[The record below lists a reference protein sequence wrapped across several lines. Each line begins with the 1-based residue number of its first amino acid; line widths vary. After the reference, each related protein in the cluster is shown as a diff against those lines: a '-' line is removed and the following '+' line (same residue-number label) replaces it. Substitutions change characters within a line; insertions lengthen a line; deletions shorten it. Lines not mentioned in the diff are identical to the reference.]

1 MCNLRR
7 YEVAAMG
14 VWGGAI
20 AIGLLLGTP
29 FGALAL
35 EPQRVEGKLTTDNPQ
50 IEDGSYA
57 AVYEFQGQRGDQVAI
72 ELDSDDFDAYLLL
85 RFNEETIAQDDD
97 SGVWHDALIVLE
109 LPADGTYQVVVNT
122 ASSGEVGHYRLHWR
136 PATDTDS
143 QRQEAYRLQ
152 SEGEASYRRNG
163 WDAAIESLQQAQVL
177 YQQLDDARG
186 KAYVINIIGL
196 AFNDKGE
203 YDRALA
209 LLEES
214 LAISEDIDFITGQ
227 DAALGNI
234 ANVYQRRG
242 EFEQALGYTQRAL
255 ALSRQLGN
263 VGSEGVSLGNLG
275 FIYDE
280 LGQYAKAL
288 EYLQQALDISRQ
300 VGDRA
305 TEGTLLNNIGLS
317 YDDQGQHPKAL
328 EYLQQ
333 ALVIRR
339 ELETPAD
346 EGATLSNIGV
356 VYVNQGKLDLALE
369 HFQAA
374 LALSQQVGDP
384 FAENT
389 VLNNIALVYSSQG
402 KGAQALEFYQRSL
415 AISQRIGD
423 RAGVGTAL
431 NNLGLLHSEDGNY
444 EAALEH
450 LQRAFSLM
458 EQMGDRLNMGTTLG
472 NLGQLYAALEEY
484 PKAEAKFRESVA
496 VLEAVERDLPT
507 ADQSR
512 IAFFETQSYI
522 YSFLQGTLLAQG
534 KAGGALEIADR
545 SRARSLAQFLNPS
558 TTEQPRSPLNLA
570 QIQSMAREKNA
581 TLIAYSINYEQLNI
595 WVVDPSGTVT
605 LRQGDPAAAGLS
617 FEAIASQIQRSAS
630 APVDIS
636 GFFSQEQFRIS
647 LSSLRGGEGSAW
659 RGEPKDLKRAYQL
672 LIEPIEDLLPD
683 GESGNR
689 LIIVPH
695 RELGTVPFSAL
706 IDGGDRFLLDRYAIT
721 VTPSLD
727 ILNAVQ
733 QKSPTTTG
741 SPLIVGNPSPMPE
754 QLSPLPGAEVEAQD
768 IATALK
774 TTPLI
779 GNQATEATVKQ
790 RLENASILHFAT
802 HGIVANSD
810 RDIQGNWLAL
820 AETGGGEDGKLTLA
834 EIFNSNLNAQLAVLS
849 ACNTVSG
856 EVTGEG
862 VLGLA
867 RAFLKAGVPTVIA
880 SLWQV
885 PDEQTRILMEAF
897 YQELLAGRTYAEAL
911 RTAQL
916 KVRAQSTNPRN
927 WAAFMVIGDGD
938 RTLRIQ

>member
-1 MCNLRR
+1 MQF
-7 YEVAAMG
+7 
-14 VWGGAI
+14 WGGAI
-20 AIGLLLGTP
+20 ALGLL
-29 FGALAL
+29 FGLPAGGFAL
-35 EPQRVEGKLTTDNPQ
+35 EPQVIEDKLSSDDTQ

-57 AVYEFQGQRGDQVAI
+57 AVYEFQGKQGTRVTI
-72 ELDSDDFDAYLLL
+72 ELDSEDFDAYLLL
-85 RFNEETIAQDDD
+85 RHNEQTIAQDDD
-97 SGVWHDALIVLE
+97 SGVWRNALIVLE
-109 LPADGTYQVVVNT
+109 LPADGIYQVVVNT
-122 ASSGEVGHYRLHWR
+122 ASSGEVGRYRLGWR
-136 PATDTDS
+136 SSTAADS
-143 QRQEAYRLQ
+143 QRREAYRLQ

-163 WDAAIESLQQAQVL
+163 WDAAITTLQQARIL
-177 YQQLDDARG
+177 YQQLGDSQG
-186 KAYVINIIGL
+186 EAYAINIMGL
-196 AFNDKGE
+196 AFSDKGQ

-209 LLEES
+209 LLEEA
-214 LAISEDIDFITGQ
+214 LAISEVINFIPGQ

-242 EFEQALGYTQRAL
+242 DFEQALEYVQRSL
-255 ALSRQLGN
+255 VLSRQWGN
-263 VGSEGVSLGNLG
+263 VASEGVNLGNLG

-288 EYLQQALDISRQ
+288 EYLQRALDISRQ
-300 VGDRA
+300 VGDRG

-317 YDDQGQHPKAL
+317 YDDQGQHDKAL

-333 ALVIRR
+333 ALMIRR
-339 ELETPAD
+339 QLETPAD
-346 EGATLSNIGV
+346 EGATLSNLGV
-356 VYVNQGKLDLALE
+356 VYTNQGKLELALE

-374 LALSQQVGDP
+374 LVLSQQMGDP

-389 VLNNIALVYSSQG
+389 ILNNIALVYSSQE
-402 KGAQALEFYQRSL
+402 KGEQALEYYQRSL
-415 AISQRIGD
+415 VISRKIGD
-423 RAGVGTAL
+423 RAGIGTTL
-431 NNLGLLHSEDGNY
+431 NNLGLLYGENGDYGT
-444 EAALEH
+444 ALEY
-450 LQRAFSLM
+450 LQQAFELM

-472 NLGQLYAALEEY
+472 NLGQVYAAMNQF
-484 PKAEAKFRESVA
+484 PRAEAKFRESVA
-496 VLEAVERDLPT
+496 VLEAVERDLPE

-512 IAFFETQSYI
+512 IAFFETQAHI

-534 KAGGALEIADR
+534 KAGGALEVADR

-558 TTEQPRSPLNLA
+558 TAQQPRSSLNLK
-570 QIQSMAREKNA
+570 QIQALARDKNA

-595 WVVDPSGTVT
+595 WVVSPSGMVT

-617 FEAIASQIQRSAS
+617 FEAIATQIQRSAS

-636 GFFSQEQFRIS
+636 GFFSQNQFRIS
-647 LSSLRGGEGSAW
+647 LSSLRGGEGSTW

-683 GESGNR
+683 GESSNR

-695 RELGTVPFSAL
+695 RELGTVPFTAL
-706 IDGGDRFLLDRYAIT
+706 IDNSDRFLLDRYAIT

-733 QKSPTTTG
+733 QKSTVSTG
-741 SPLIVGNPSPMPE
+741 SPLIVGNPNPMPE
-754 QLSPLPGAEVEAQD
+754 QLSPLPGAEIEAQG
-768 IATALK
+768 IAQALNTTA
-774 TTPLI
+774 LI
-779 GNQATEATVKQ
+779 GNQATETTVKQ
-790 RLENASILHFAT
+790 QLQNASILHFAT

-810 RDIQGNWLAL
+810 RDIEGNWLAL
-820 AETGGGEDGKLTLA
+820 VDVSNSGEDGKLTLT
-834 EIFNSNLNAQLAVLS
+834 EIFNSNLKAQLAVLS

-897 YQELLAGRTYAEAL
+897 YQELLGGKTYAEAL
-911 RTAQL
+911 RAAQL
-916 KVRAQSTNPRN
+916 KVRSQSTNPRN

-938 RTLRIQ
+938 RTLNLPQ